1 MPLSA
6 CGQLGQRSTAEGLD
20 LRTQA
25 DGEQLLAQ
33 QVLAS
38 DHPEGQET
46 ARRRAEAGR
55 GGQSQQGRRE
65 GGEGGLTVLL

>member
-46 ARRRAEAGR
+46 ARRRAEAGW
-55 GGQSQQGRRE
+55 GG
-65 GGEGGLTVLL
+65 